1 MPAALDSR
9 QYQTIVAGSLIVAVS
24 YGWGRYNYGLFLP
37 HIGADFRLDTV
48 GQGLIASASYSGYLV
63 TTLFASL
70 FAARLGPRLMV
81 TVGGLLAS
89 GGLLLVA
96 VADSLFLLTCGFVI
110 AGISPG
116 LCYIPLSEVSV
127 RRFTSKRRST
137 AYALMNAGT
146 SFGVVAAG
154 PVVIWYGEQWR
165 GAWVAFA
172 VCALAITLWNGW
184 VMPGRMRHP
193 APEEAGPSKDA
204 TPRLEPRGRWP
215 IYAFSFMI
223 GVACSTYWTYAV
235 ATLAGIP
242 GFGTPQQAV
251 FWIILG
257 MAGIAGGGAGHM
269 VHRLGFNA
277 SLTVLTVVLCASHIL
292 IYLEP
297 DYAWALVSSAMFG
310 GGFIALT
317 ALAGIWAVESSP
329 DSPARTFGLA
339 FLVMSVG
346 QFVAP
351 AAMGIVASV
360 TGLPALFAIACVLLL
375 GLNLLR
381 PGRDFRPQA

>member
-1 MPAALDSR
+1 MPAALDPR
-9 QYQTIVAGSLIVAVS
+9 HYQTIVAGSLIVAVS

-37 HIGADFRLDTV
+37 HIGADFGLDTV
-48 GQGLIASASYSGYLV
+48 WQGLIASASYSGYLV

-70 FAARLGPRLMV
+70 FAARLGPKLMV

-96 VADSLFLLTCGFVI
+96 VADSLLLLTCGFVI

-127 RRFTSKRRST
+127 RRFAGKRRSA

-146 SFGVVAAG
+146 SLGVVAAG
-154 PVVIWYGEQWR
+154 PVVIWYGDQWR
-165 GAWVAFA
+165 GAWAAFA

-184 VMPGRMRHP
+184 VMPGRMRRP
-193 APEEAGPSKDA
+193 ASGEAGASADA
-204 TPRLEPRGRWP
+204 RLRPEPRGHWP
-215 IYAFSFMI
+215 IYVFSFMI

-235 ATLAGIP
+235 ATLAGMP
-242 GFGTPQQAV
+242 GFGTQQQAM

-257 MAGIAGGGAGHM
+257 MSGIAGAAAGHL
-269 VHRLGFNA
+269 VHRFGFNA
-277 SLTVLTVVLCASHIL
+277 SLTLLTAVLGASHVL
-292 IYLEP
+292 IYLQP
-297 DYAWALVSSAMFG
+297 GYAWALVSSAMFG

-317 ALAGIWAVESSP
+317 AMAGIWAVESSP

-351 AAMGIVASV
+351 AVMGVVASV

-381 PGRDFRPQA
+381 PRRDFRPRG